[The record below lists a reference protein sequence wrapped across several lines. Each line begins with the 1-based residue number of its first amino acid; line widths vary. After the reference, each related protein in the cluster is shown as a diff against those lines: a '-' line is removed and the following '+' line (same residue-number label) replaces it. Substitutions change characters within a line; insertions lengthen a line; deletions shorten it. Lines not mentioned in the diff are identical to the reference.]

1 MAVFLAQIMGTVTI
15 RTPAFLL
22 KYLNNGSD
30 RQDDFLHFLTGLF
43 LVLVSTP
50 CTAPYLGTT
59 IGFALAGSNVDIIAV
74 LLAVALG
81 LSLPYSLLAV
91 YPEGGNFMPKPGA
104 WMQRLERFMILM
116 LVLTLVWMAS
126 VLSAQAGLKTSL
138 KIAACLLVF
147 LAVLGFR
154 KIMLNSLESADV
166 VEEAKNLSVEIVKSL
181 AFTISAVLFIGS
193 LVMAE
198 NGFSSRRKEVA
209 AVSGTVIEK
218 DEIAQALKAG
228 EAVVV
233 KVGADWCL
241 TCKYNDF
248 TVFDNPMVEE
258 LLQYHK
264 VKVVN
269 VDWTNYNAEVLAF
282 MKRYGRSG
290 LPFYVLFS
298 RKYPDGIVL
307 PEILDETG
315 FNRILK
321 NFIN

>member
-1 MAVFLAQIMGTVTI
+1 
-15 RTPAFLL
+15 
-22 KYLNNGSD
+22 
-30 RQDDFLHFLTGLF
+30 
-43 LVLVSTP
+43 
-50 CTAPYLGTT
+50 
-59 IGFALAGSNVDIIAV
+59 
-74 LLAVALG
+74 
-81 LSLPYSLLAV
+81 
-91 YPEGGNFMPKPGA
+91 
-104 WMQRLERFMILM
+104 
-116 LVLTLVWMAS
+116 
-126 VLSAQAGLKTSL
+126 
-138 KIAACLLVF
+138 
-147 LAVLGFR
+147 
-154 KIMLNSLESADV
+154 
-166 VEEAKNLSVEIVKSL
+166 
-181 AFTISAVLFIGS
+181 
-193 LVMAE
+193 MAE